1 MHFIISSASNLF
13 IHSMSHLFKPS
24 TIETVLIAEVKKQNQ
39 DMVSL
44 FLESWIQKRS
54 ISRKVS
60 KN

>member
-24 TIETVLIAEVKKQNQ
+24 LIKTVLIAEVKKQNQ

-44 FLESWIQKRS
+44 FLESWIQ
-54 ISRKVS
+54 RKEYFKKS
-60 KN
+60 F

>member
-44 FLESWIQKRS
+44 FLESWIQ
-54 ISRKVS
+54 RKEYFKKS
-60 KN
+60 F